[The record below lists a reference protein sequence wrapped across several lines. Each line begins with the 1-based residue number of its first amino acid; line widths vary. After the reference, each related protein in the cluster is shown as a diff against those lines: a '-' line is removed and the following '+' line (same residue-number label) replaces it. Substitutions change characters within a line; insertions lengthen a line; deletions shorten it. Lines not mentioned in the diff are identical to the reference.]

1 MIRNWLKELLAWIVT
16 IAFAVLAARLIT
28 DYVIFKAWVPS
39 GSMENTIQV
48 NDKMIGFR
56 LAYLFSEPKRGDI
69 IIFIP
74 PDAPEEYDGEKVE
87 YYVKRV
93 IGLPG
98 ETVEIKDGYVYI
110 NGEPLEEPYLK
121 EKMKNETFGPYVVPE
136 GEYFMM
142 GDNRNDSH
150 DSRYWKKSSFI
161 KKEDIKAK
169 VLFRYSPGFHWYSDI
184 DYDK

>member
-1 MIRNWLKELLAWIVT
+1 MNNWLKELLAWILT
-16 IAFAVLAARLIT
+16 IVFAIFAAQMIT
-28 DYVIFKAWVPS
+28 KYVILKATVPT
-39 GSMENTIQV
+39 GSMENTIQE

-74 PDAPEEYDGEKVE
+74 PDEPETL
-87 YYVKRV
+87 YVKRV

-98 ETVEIKDGYVYI
+98 ETVEIKDGSVYI
-110 NGEPLEEPYLK
+110 NGEPLEEHYLK
-121 EKMKNETFGPYVVPE
+121 EEMRGAYGPYVVPE

-142 GDNRNDSH
+142 GDNRNDSL

-184 DYDK
+184 DYNK